1 MSPPRYRASVLRVG
15 VRVGALWS
23 CGSLDY
29 NFRACGAG
37 PPNKS
42 HPRFV
47 YTQAKSEPVWSGKD
61 PTTQLQRCRAAFP
74 GAPTKA
80 ESRFV
85 LLGGIEIPVATT
97 ERDVIPGSTVSG
109 LEMFEISE
117 KSLDLKVKNAK
128 FLETGNFGC

>member
-1 MSPPRYRASVLRVG
+1 LQVILV
-15 VRVGALWS
+15 
-23 CGSLDY
+23 SL
-29 NFRACGAG
+29 
-37 PPNKS
+37 
-42 HPRFV
+42 
-47 YTQAKSEPVWSGKD
+47 
-61 PTTQLQRCRAAFP
+61 QLCKTKGGFFP

-117 KSLDLKVKNAK
+117 KSLDLKVKIHGVGK
-128 FLETGNFGC
+128 I